1 MDGGGRMAASQQ
13 PVGWVA
19 GDSSVTINR
28 LSFRVLCPCCVVLI
42 EIIAVFL
49 FDGFVGIASV
59 RGFFA
64 GYHPGYPLLV
74 NRTYHDNATA
84 AYAED
89 VRKGGQNRTP
99 TLSRKHGERAL
110 MSPLDSIFSD
120 SLENILSDFDDA
132 LGATHSS
139 KVNRTLPRD
148 HDTVPSGRRMQNG
161 YASDYTGYYSSP
173 VGLGPDRRADS
184 NAMLASRPFA
194 LDLSAPPKPPHRS
207 TANGRATPSKQST
220 SAYTA
225 LGRTITEIKARNTE
239 SPFPD
244 RELHSRMGSRVGT
257 PIDLG
262 VPAYNGNNTLTR
274 PRTPHRLEAEK
285 DQKFVSESS
294 LERSYQPP
302 STHNS
307 NSWRRIPVEERPQ
320 AHEPRLNAN
329 GRTTEFASLRRG
341 REYAVSDTQNAHRV
355 RYYSASP
362 KMPRKLQAVPPLPS
376 ASQFTYTHNNGN
388 TMLAKTQG
396 TSMSPR
402 PGDEKLFIPKQMT
415 TVGVCTGP
423 LPPAK
428 PCVECG
434 PLRKEVQEL
443 LKRLAV
449 AEAKPVLVSIGT
461 GTEEIKRVDV
471 AVGDPTLW
479 YTIGTETE
487 RYETVERGADAMH
500 ININSAE
507 CQTSPTT
514 MAEVGVTVEPNV
526 VNIDSQTEDQAKIH
540 LGVNTDQDEIPKI
553 AVSVDQET
561 MTTRTYYRNIPSQTD
576 TLAEEEA
583 QEVIVPADL
592 CAIAASSDAECQTET
607 DSNGESIASDDMVG
621 DLSVSEC
628 ARCKQREETF
638 TRNVG
643 VGACSVSDKVC
654 IECDK
659 ATPDEVD
666 ENDAPGFKPDSD
678 QLRSKEFDLARA
690 AAVKKLLTCEQKQPF
705 VRGTAVSRSARIER
719 KKGDDLEYI
728 ADKNK
733 SIVAS
738 QSAPATTPSGE
749 TADALKNKVVLKKE
763 VPLPP
768 SNLPDPIPARIPRP
782 KISKYALP
790 AESAET
796 PDEEEEAADRLTPL
810 RSELRSLGRW
820 PRNNAQVPYSPYKNG
835 SESDED
841 SDDSEGSYDTHE
853 DGVDH
858 EESPY
863 EISSPMREAME
874 SLNSHLIQPGTITPE
889 TADWALKYVQH
900 EWLKCAAR
908 KGSQAAAVDVLIE
921 QLRELSSAL
930 LKVVVNIT
938 DQNGNTALHYAVSHG
953 NFAVVS
959 SLLDSGECQLNLA
972 NRAGYSAVMLAAL
985 SSLENDVEKAVVQR
999 LFQLGNVNARA
1010 TQHGQTALMLSVSH
1024 GKKNTTELLLA
1035 CGAQVNL
1042 QDEEGST
1049 ALMCAAEHGHKDI
1062 VKLLLAQPGIDAAL
1076 TDCDSS
1082 TALSIAVENGHRDIG
1097 VLIYAHLNYSRAD
1110 SIEEK

>member
-1 MDGGGRMAASQQ
+1 MTTRQQ
-13 PVGWVA
+13 
-19 GDSSVTINR
+19 
-28 LSFRVLCPCCVVLI
+28 RVEKCRCCPY
-42 EIIAVFL
+42 
-49 FDGFVGIASV
+49 GFHIDVDFV
-59 RGFFA
+59 
-64 GYHPGYPLLV
+64 
-74 NRTYHDNATA
+74 

-89 VRKGGQNRTP
+89 VRKGGQSRTP
-99 TLSRKHGERAL
+99 TLSRKHGDRL

-132 LGATHSS
+132 LGASQAA
-139 KVNRTLPRD
+139 KAILQKID
-148 HDTVPSGRRMQNG
+148 I
-161 YASDYTGYYSSP
+161 
-173 VGLGPDRRADS
+173 PD
-184 NAMLASRPFA
+184 
-194 LDLSAPPKPPHRS
+194 APPKPPHRS
-207 TANGRATPSKQST
+207 TTNGRATPSKQHN

-239 SPFPD
+239 SPFPE
-244 RELHSRMGSRVGT
+244 REISSRMGSRVGT

-262 VPAYNGNNTLTR
+262 VPSYNGNASLSR
-274 PRTPHRLEAEK
+274 PRTPHRLETDR
-285 DQKFVSESS
+285 DQKFFSESP
-294 LERSYQPP
+294 LERPYQLPSSP
-302 STHNS
+302 STN
-307 NSWRRIPVEERPQ
+307 NWRRIPVEDRSAVP
-320 AHEPRLNAN
+320 EPRSN
-329 GRTTEFASLRRG
+329 GNNGPRTEFASLRRG
-341 REYAVSDTQNAHRV
+341 REYAVSDTENAHRV

-396 TSMSPR
+396 TSMSPK
-402 PGDEKLFIPKQMT
+402 PEEEKKMFSKQLT
-415 TVGVCTGP
+415 TVGVWTGP

-428 PCVECG
+428 PCAECA
-434 PLRKEVQEL
+434 PLRREVQEL

-449 AEAKPVLVSIGT
+449 AEAKPTVVSIGT
-461 GTEEIKRVDV
+461 ATEEVQRVEA
-471 AVGDPTLW
+471 AVGEPTQC
-479 YTIGTETE
+479 YSIATETQ
-487 RYETVERGADAMH
+487 RYETVDCGADALQ
-500 ININSAE
+500 IEVASV

-514 MAEVGVTVEPNV
+514 MAEVGVAVEPNV
-526 VNIDSQTEDQAKIH
+526 ADVDLQTDEQAKAH
-540 LGVNTDQDEIPKI
+540 FGVNTDEVEKMPDVEKADQSTATEFLEKS
-553 AVSVDQET
+553 ASVDQET

-576 TLAEEEA
+576 SPEVEEA
-583 QEVIVPADL
+583 REVVVPDS
-592 CAIAASSDAECQTET
+592 CATAASSDVECQTET
-607 DSNGESIASDDMVG
+607 VITADSNVESIASDDVIG
-621 DLSVSEC
+621 DTPVPEC
-628 ARCKQREETF
+628 ARCRQREETF

-643 VGACSVSDKVC
+643 VGACAVSDKVC

-666 ENDAPGFKPDSD
+666 ENDAPGFKPEKDE
-678 QLRSKEFDLARA
+678 LRTKEFDLARA
-690 AAVKKLLTCEQKQPF
+690 AAVKKLLTSEQKQPF
-705 VRGTAVSRSARIER
+705 VRGTAVSRSARLER
-719 KKGDDLEYI
+719 NKGDDLEYI
-728 ADKNK
+728 AEKNK
-733 SIVAS
+733 TVSTS
-738 QSAPATTPSGE
+738 PSAPATTPSGE
-749 TADALKNKVVLKKE
+749 TADALKSKVVLKKE
-763 VPLPP
+763 VPPPP

-796 PDEEEEAADRLTPL
+796 PDEEEEAVDRLTPL

-820 PRNNAQVPYSPYKNG
+820 PRSNTQVPYSPYKTG

-908 KGSQAAAVDVLIE
+908 KGSQAGAVDILIE
-921 QLRELSSAL
+921 QLRELSPAL

-953 NFAVVS
+953 NFGVVS

-999 LFQLGNVNARA
+999 LFELGDVNARA
-1010 TQHGQTALMLSVSH
+1010 AQHGQTALMLSVSH
-1024 GKKNTTELLLA
+1024 GKKNTTELLLQ

-1097 VLIYAHLNYSRAD
+1097 VLIYAHLNYSRAET
-1110 SIEEK
+1110 IEDT